1 MVSVPLRIVS
11 SPEDSMKKLAVQK
24 PFKAYNNLD
33 FLNSPEARIIR
44 ILAEFMEPRQRFRN
58 HNIRDTIVFFGSA
71 RIRNHRVAQREL
83 REAETAGRGKRP
95 SRQILTAL
103 RQARINLEMSR
114 YYEDTVELAR
124 LLTRWSRGLKKSN
137 RFVVTSGGGPGIM
150 EAANKGA
157 ILAGGKS
164 IGMNISLPF
173 EQFANRYITPGLNFE
188 FHYFFLRKFWFVYLA
203 KALVVF
209 PGGFGTL
216 DELMEVLTL
225 LQTDKIKKKMTVV
238 IYGSE
243 YWKAVLNF
251 DEMVRRG
258 VINHEDLKLFRFCDT
273 PKEAFE
279 YLKTALLKDYP
290 EP

>member
-1 MVSVPLRIVS
+1 MKAY
-11 SPEDSMKKLAVQK
+11 PEK
-24 PFKAYNNLD
+24 PAKAYNNLE

-44 ILAEFMEPRQRFRN
+44 ILAEFMEPQRRFRHQN
-58 HNIRDTIVFFGSA
+58 VRDTIVFFGSA
-71 RIRNHRVAQREL
+71 RIRSR
-83 REAETAGRGKRP
+83 REALRDLQAVQKAERGKRP
-95 SRQILTAL
+95 TRTSLTAL
-103 RQARINLEMSR
+103 RQARMAVEMSR

-124 LLTRWSRGLKKSN
+124 LLTRWSRSLARSN
-137 RFVVTSGGGPGIM
+137 RFVICSGGGPGIM

-173 EQFANRYITPGLNFE
+173 EQFANRYISPGLSFE

-203 KALVVF
+203 KALVIF

-238 IYGSE
+238 IYGSK
-243 YWKAVLNF
+243 YWKSVLNF
-251 DEMVRRG
+251 DEMVQRG
-258 VINHEDLKLFRFCDT
+258 VITKTDLKLFRFCDT
-273 PKEAFE
+273 PQDAFE
-279 YLKTALLKDYP
+279 YLKSSLLRHYP